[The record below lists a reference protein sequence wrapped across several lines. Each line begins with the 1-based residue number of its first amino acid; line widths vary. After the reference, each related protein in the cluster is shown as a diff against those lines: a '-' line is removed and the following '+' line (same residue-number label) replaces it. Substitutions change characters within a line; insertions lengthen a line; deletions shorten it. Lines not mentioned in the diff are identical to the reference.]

1 MSDTTS
7 RPHPLHLI
15 DSGSASGEPPV
26 PARLDAAHACDVL
39 CQRIAGV
46 DGQSALDRY
55 ALGVVVGQYLLGDR
69 HAPQGTEPAA
79 RGPRKSADEM
89 SRERTR

>member
-1 MSDTTS
+1 MLTEMSRQHRVHRS
-7 RPHPLHLI
+7 L
-15 DSGSASGEPPV
+15 ASGE
-26 PARLDAAHACDVL
+26 HEGDVL

-69 HAPQGTEPAA
+69 HAPQRTEPAA

>member
-1 MSDTTS
+1 MTTIAHGTLTDLSD
-7 RPHPLHLI
+7 
-15 DSGSASGEPPV
+15 PV
-26 PARLDAAHACDVL
+26 SHGGLDAV
-39 CQRIAGV
+39 
-46 DGQSALDRY
+46 DRY
-55 ALGVVVGQYLLGDR
+55 ALGVTVGRYLLGDR